1 MAFQDFDRVAERPR
15 AERQRQ
21 LRKRITI
28 GAVLA
33 VTVVVL
39 IAAGVFEV
47 VSHSRHGSNKLA
59 QPRRAVNELSFI
71 SDTVIK
77 SICRSAGYKEMCV
90 NTLTRAARA
99 QPGLSQPK
107 DLLKTAITATGDE
120 VENAMNKIIAFELN
134 TAAEKS
140 AFEDCK
146 ELMQDAKE
154 ELAESASQ
162 VADNGLE
169 KLSSR
174 TPDLNNWL
182 SAVMSYQQTCIDGF
196 PEGKLKDDTEKALQP
211 CKELA
216 SNSLA
221 MVSEVASLLSTI
233 QVPGLSRHLLA
244 NESNS
249 PILEKDG
256 FLTWMSHEDRRM
268 LKEAD
273 NPKPNVT
280 VAKDGSGDY
289 KTISEALANMPELF
303 VGRYVIYVKE
313 GIYEENVTITK
324 KMQNVTMYGDGSQ
337 KSIITGGKN
346 FVDGVRTFQT
356 ATFAALGD
364 GFMAKAMGFRNIAGP
379 EKHQAVACRVQ
390 ADRSAFLNC
399 RFEGYQDTLYVQTH
413 RQFYRSCVI
422 AGTVDFIFG
431 DAAVVFQN
439 CLIVVRKPLENQ
451 QNIVT
456 AQGRIDKRETTGI
469 VLQNCRIL
477 PDKKLEPLKSKIRS
491 YLGRPWK
498 EYSRTIVIES
508 TITDIIHPDGWLPW
522 EGDFALETLYY
533 AEFNNTGPGAKV
545 DTRVT
550 WQGYNVINKQQAT
563 EYTVGPFL
571 QGESWVTA
579 LDVPVHFGLYY

>member
-1 MAFQDFDRVAERPR
+1 MARYASNFYGGSWLSTREPSGMSD
-15 AERQRQ
+15 
-21 LRKRITI
+21 
-28 GAVLA
+28 GAY
-33 VTVVVL
+33 
-39 IAAGVFEV
+39 
-47 VSHSRHGSNKLA
+47 
-59 QPRRAVNELSFI
+59 
-71 SDTVIK
+71 D
-77 SICRSAGYKEMCV
+77 ICRCSWLATHEPNGGKLGSIIPSV
-90 NTLTRAARA
+90 NNKVR
-99 QPGLSQPK
+99 LSMGSFENKPIEK
-107 DLLKTAITATGDE
+107 LLFGVMLLSPDLLCGMDVKTVSWNCKD
-120 VENAMNKIIAFELN
+120 NKRLS
-134 TAAEKS
+134 EKS

-154 ELAESASQ
+154 ELALSASQ
-162 VADNGLE
+162 LAYHGLE
-169 KLSSR
+169 KLSR
-174 TPDLNNWL
+174 IPDDLNNCL

-221 MVSEVASLLSTI
+221 MVSEVSSLLSRI
-233 QVPGLSRHLLA
+233 LVPGFGRRLLA

-256 FLTWMSHEDRRM
+256 LPTWMSHDHRSM
-268 LKEAD
+268 FKAQDD
-273 NPKPNVT
+273 NPQPNVT
-280 VAKDGSGDY
+280 VAKHGTGDY
-289 KTISEALANMPELF
+289 ETITEALANMPKLF
-303 VGRYVIYVKE
+303 EGRYVIYVKE

-337 KSIITGGKN
+337 KSIITGSRN

-364 GFMAKAMGFRNIAGP
+364 NFLAKSMGFRNTAGP

-413 RQFYRSCVI
+413 RQFYRGCVI
-422 AGTVDFIFG
+422 AGTIDFIFG
-431 DAAVVFQN
+431 DAAVVIQN
-439 CLIVVRKPLENQ
+439 CIILVRQPMENQ

-469 VLQNCRIL
+469 VLQSCRIL
-477 PDKKLEPLKSKIRS
+477 ADKTLESVQSKMIRS

-498 EYSRTIVIES
+498 EYSRTIVMES
-508 TITDIIHPDGWLPW
+508 TIADIIHPDGWMPW
-522 EGDFALETLYY
+522 DGDFALKTLYY
-533 AEFNNTGPGAKV
+533 AEFNNTGAGANV
-545 DTRVT
+545 DARVK
-550 WQGYNVINKQQAT
+550 WHGYSVMNKEEAT

-571 QGESWVTA
+571 QGESWIPA
-579 LDVPVHFGLYY
+579 LGVPVHYGLYY